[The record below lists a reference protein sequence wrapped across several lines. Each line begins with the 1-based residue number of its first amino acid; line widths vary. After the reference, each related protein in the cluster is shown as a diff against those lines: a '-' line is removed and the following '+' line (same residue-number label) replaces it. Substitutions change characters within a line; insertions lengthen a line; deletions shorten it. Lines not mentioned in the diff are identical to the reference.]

1 VVIQVPRQAKGP
13 MGRVWIGG
21 GCEVGYVAMTFFVT
35 QFQIWKFTSKCQ
47 NLWFDFEIKE
57 VKFGI
62 LYLNLKISTCIYE
75 ISKLWVVNSNDYI
88 SLNFL
93 KSQI

>member
-35 QFQIWKFTSKCQ
+35 QFQI
-47 NLWFDFEIKE
+47 
-57 VKFGI
+57 
-62 LYLNLKISTCIYE
+62 
-75 ISKLWVVNSNDYI
+75 
-88 SLNFL
+88 
-93 KSQI
+93 